1 MFAQK
6 MEVFFVFYDVYSK
19 LCAERGESPFNLPVK
34 LGLQKSNSAVAQWQ
48 AGSVPRKKTL
58 EGLAEHF
65 DVSVAYLMGLETKET
80 TFYPTVF
87 YKNFIKLCN
96 QKGITP
102 TGLVL
107 KLGLSSSNASVWK
120 NGGTPRPDALRKIA
134 DYFAVTTEYLLTEN
148 EKTPSEPQSEGLQ
161 AEFIRLFNALSP
173 EQQQREIAYL
183 KELTGGKDS

>member
-1 MFAQK
+1 M
-6 MEVFFVFYDVYSK
+6 FYDVYSK

-80 TFYPTVF
+80 TFYRTVF
-87 YKNFIKLCN
+87 YENFIKLCN
-96 QKGITP
+96 QEGITP

-120 NGGTPRPDALRKIA
+120 NGGTPRPDILKKIA
-134 DYFAVTTEYLLTEN
+134 DYFGVATDYLLSEHKEEPPQPEAGAVT
-148 EKTPSEPQSEGLQ
+148 GLRKE
-161 AEFIRLFNALSP
+161 AIDLVMSLP
-173 EQQQREIAYL
+173 E
-183 KELTGGKDS
+183 KELDRLVRVLKAYAVE